1 MRKNLDLTLYLI
13 TDSDVVAEPDF
24 EDRLTACLENG
35 VTIVQ
40 LREKHLSGREY
51 LTRALAVKEICDRY
65 DVPLIIDD
73 RVDIA
78 LAADTAGVHV
88 GSEDLPV
95 ATVRKILGPD
105 KIVGA
110 TAKTVATAQAASA
123 DGADY
128 VGTGAIYPT
137 TTKVKTIL
145 TSVET
150 LTDVACKTNIPVNA
164 IGGLN
169 IDNID
174 ILKDTGIAGICVVT
188 ALMKAEDPAAM
199 TRALRDKLRRLGIGK
214 QNN

>member
-40 LREKHLSGREY
+40 LRKHCLSGREY
-51 LTRALAVKEICDRY
+51 LTRALAVKICDRY

-73 RVDIA
+73 A
-78 LAADTAGVHV
+78 LISPSCRHSWCIHV

-95 ATVRKILGPD
+95 ATVQKILGPD

-137 TTKVKTIL
+137 TTKV
-145 TSVET
+145 
-150 LTDVACKTNIPVNA
+150 NH
-164 IGGLN
+164 LN
-169 IDNID
+169 Q
-174 ILKDTGIAGICVVT
+174 
-188 ALMKAEDPAAM
+188 
-199 TRALRDKLRRLGIGK
+199 RRDLDRCSL
-214 QNN
+214 

>member
-1 MRKNLDLTLYLI
+1 MNKHLDMSLYLI

-24 EDRLTACLENG
+24 EARLTACLKNG

-40 LREKHLSGREY
+40 LREKSLDGREY
-51 LTRALAVKEICDRY
+51 LNRALAKRDCDRF

-78 LAADTAGVHV
+78 LASNAAGVHV
-88 GSEDLPV
+88 GSADLPV
-95 ATVRKILGPD
+95 SIARKLMGPD

-110 TAKTVATAQAASA
+110 TAKTVETAKAAAA

-145 TSVET
+145 TSVDT
-150 LTDVACKTNIPVNA
+150 LADVAREVNIPVNA

-169 IDNID
+169 VDNID

-188 ALMKAEDPAAM
+188 ALMKADDPAAM
-199 TRALRDKLRRLGIGK
+199 TRALREKLRRLSIGSDLA
-214 QNN
+214 